1 MEQITSYVRSNN
13 SKKVMVLTGTRQSF
27 RCRQRNKLMN
37 GERAPPFKFVSFKE
51 MQREIKKGNAEKM
64 NGVFIYDTLGR
75 L

>member
-1 MEQITSYVRSNN
+1 
-13 SKKVMVLTGTRQSF
+13 
-27 RCRQRNKLMN
+27 MN
-37 GERAPPFKFVSFKE
+37 GERVPPFKFVSFKE